1 MPNTVTPDA
10 MPSPTATCLRSGTA
24 ARLAQLPVTTLR
36 AWERRYG
43 VVAAPKTI
51 TGQRLY
57 CAHDVQRLRLIKELT
72 DLGYAI
78 GTIATLQLES
88 LRALIAGL
96 RVPAL
101 GEADA
106 PRRVVVIGHAAARK
120 LEAVLRVPAY
130 AVFEDLGNAEAA
142 CLAPGAAEVLLVN
155 LPSLQPAAAERVL
168 ALSAAL
174 IADSIV
180 VTYAFGA
187 EATADSLRAAGALVR
202 GEPTTDHEL
211 ARLVARAEVVPLAAS
226 ANRAWQAAPR
236 RFIGK
241 ALIDLAEAHSSLA
254 CDCPRHLAE
263 VVMQLTGFERF
274 SADCRSRSPS
284 DAALHT
290 ELHSLSGAARTLLE
304 QAQERLAIREG
315 LADPLRD

>member
-10 MPSPTATCLRSGTA
+10 MPSPTATRLRSGTA
-24 ARLAQLPVTTLR
+24 ARLAGLPVTTLR
-36 AWERRYG
+36 VWERRYG
-43 VVAAPKTI
+43 VVAALKTT

-57 CAHDVQRLRLIKELT
+57 CSHDVQRLRLIKELT

-78 GTIATLQLES
+78 GTIATLQLEP

-96 RVPAL
+96 RVPAS
-101 GEADA
+101 GEAVA

-142 CLAPGAAEVLLVN
+142 GLVLGAAEVLLVN

-168 ALSAAL
+168 ALRAAL
-174 IADSIV
+174 NADSIV
-180 VTYAFGA
+180 LTYAFGA

-202 GEPTTDHEL
+202 REPTTGHEL
-211 ARLVARAEVVPLAAS
+211 ARLVARSEGVPLAAS

-236 RFIGK
+236 RFTDE
-241 ALIDLAEAHSSLA
+241 ALIDLTEAHSSVA
-254 CDCPRHLAE
+254 CECARHLAE
-263 VVMQLTGFERF
+263 VVMQLTGFERY
-274 SADCRSRSPS
+274 SADCRSSSLS

-290 ELHSLSGAARTLLE
+290 ELHSLAGAARTLFE
-304 QAQERLAIREG
+304 QALERLAIREG
-315 LADPLRD
+315 LAVRLRD